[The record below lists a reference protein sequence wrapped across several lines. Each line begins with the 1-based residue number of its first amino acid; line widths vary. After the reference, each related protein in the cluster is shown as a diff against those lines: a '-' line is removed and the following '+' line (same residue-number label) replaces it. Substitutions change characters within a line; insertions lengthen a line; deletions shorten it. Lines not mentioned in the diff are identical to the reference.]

1 MVRRTAG
8 EGCLGVGGSLPTEE
22 ALQLVLSRSLVDPR
36 EACARVLSQEKCVDL
51 TGSANNCRGG
61 QERTDEFKE
70 NAVDDISPAALE
82 EAMDRYISA
91 ENEPIRVLEKKPRTT
106 RRF

>member
-51 TGSANNCRGG
+51 AGSANNCRGG

-70 NAVDDISPAALE
+70 NAVDDIPPAALE

-106 RRF
+106 RGF